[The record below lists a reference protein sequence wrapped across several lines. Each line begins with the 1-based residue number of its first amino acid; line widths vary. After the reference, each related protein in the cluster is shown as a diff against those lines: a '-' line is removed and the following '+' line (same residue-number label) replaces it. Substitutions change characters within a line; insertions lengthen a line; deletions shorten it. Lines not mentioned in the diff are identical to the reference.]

1 MGKTRTRDEPAAQ
14 VQVRNVAYGLRNRE
28 RQQILADWFWGGR
41 APGGEGLT
49 TGAAVSAFSLNSPD
63 AGGSRQTSQPLPL
76 TLHGVCNRRGWGL
89 LVPWSSVPAR
99 QRPIPVMPGLP
110 HLHHPWN
117 SVGLA
122 AKAKDTG
129 ACCSTALQ
137 RAQADR
143 SLGQCQTPR
152 HAFFMASNSR
162 LSGNFRWPYRVCEH
176 SHYIN
181 STVRT
186 AVVDRRQQN

>member
-1 MGKTRTRDEPAAQ
+1 MLRMGCVIGSASRSWLT
-14 VQVRNVAYGLRNRE
+14 G
-28 RQQILADWFWGGR
+28 FGGSR

-76 TLHGVCNRRGWGL
+76 TLHGVCNRRETHSPYPGHR
-89 LVPWSSVPAR
+89 SQHPAR

-117 SVGLA
+117 WVGLA
-122 AKAKDTG
+122 GKAKDTG
-129 ACCSTALQ
+129 ACCSSVLK
-137 RAQADR
+137 AQADR

-162 LSGNFRWPYRVCEH
+162 PSGNSDGHIGFV
-176 SHYIN
+176 N
-181 STVRT
+181 T
-186 AVVDRRQQN
+186 APVSIFTERSS